1 MSDGIG
7 CVGVGVGVASAC
19 NTEQAAL
26 HGPNPGRC
34 LGVIGID
41 SPSGCRACAPGLGL
55 LATVAAAPA
64 SGSPAGI
71 SHHSKRSAQM
81 HCRLQELLTSGLRSS
96 VGPLPRR
103 GRALMP
109 VTLEC
114 LSCPPRPAAGSAV
127 SASVPREMSCSHFG
141 PEYKGD
147 GSAPESRRLR
157 QLRDSDLATR
167 SGQRS
172 CAGFCGA
179 WEWPFR
185 IYPQTTPTPE
195 RPFSRIPEGHHPVW
209 TICQI
214 PRHSRRTCD
223 SPSAPPRKRGV

>member
-1 MSDGIG
+1 MYTSKDGAGHTIRG
-7 CVGVGVGVASAC
+7 S
-19 NTEQAAL
+19 T
-26 HGPNPGRC
+26 
-34 LGVIGID
+34 D
-41 SPSGCRACAPGLGL
+41 PSLWMGGDKPY
-55 LATVAAAPA
+55 
-64 SGSPAGI
+64 I
-71 SHHSKRSAQM
+71 IW
-81 HCRLQELLTSGLRSS
+81 S
-96 VGPLPRR
+96 VPLP
-103 GRALMP
+103 P
-109 VTLEC
+109 LEC

-223 SPSAPPRKRGV
+223 SPLCPTQEEGCLMDAGCPL